1 MTIQYKYNQF
11 EYLSNIDTTSVYH
24 LYIFNH
30 MNDIELLS
38 LLFRYLATKHLNFQC
53 IETALLIAQGMEGI
67 NTIQGIVDI

>member
-1 MTIQYKYNQF
+1 
-11 EYLSNIDTTSVYH
+11 
-24 LYIFNH
+24 